1 MPTLLNLR
9 HERFAQLR
17 AKGYSLEEAYEL
29 AGFVRDSGHACRLA
43 RRPKV
48 AGRIAEL
55 RLEIG
60 QAAPRANLEQTIA
73 GLLSLVERADYQ
85 TTPAHLAEARLTL
98 MEAHRLHEIWMER
111 RAEEREKLALARR
124 IGRRSEPL
132 ALPAPGQNP
141 ALSAPAER
149 DRFAR
154 ENFGL
159 SVG

>member
-1 MPTLLNLR
+1 MPTLQNLR

-43 RRPKV
+43 RRPQV

-55 RLEIG
+55 RLDIG

-111 RAEEREKLALARR
+111 RAEEREKLARVRANRR
-124 IGRRSEPL
+124 PSAPL
-132 ALPAPGQNP
+132 SLPAPSPNP
-141 ALSAPAER
+141 AFSSPSER
-149 DRFAR
+149 GGFAL
-154 ENFGL
+154 ETSSS
-159 SVG
+159 SVA